1 MAGSMHDLDVV
12 TARLTQEKW
21 IVLLAG
27 TGIAAHLFFRFWGLL
42 LFPRLGTGI
51 SDIPLFAVIALGGA
65 PLIWGLTRRL
75 RHKEFGADL
84 LAGLSIV
91 TAVLTGQYL
100 VATVIVLMLSGG
112 IALESYATE
121 RAKSVL
127 SALGKRTPSIA
138 HRKTDAGLRDISVEQ
153 IEIGDTLVIL
163 PHEIAPVDGIVSEG
177 RGRMDESFLTGEPF
191 EISKTAGSQVL
202 SGALNGEDALVMAA
216 SRLPAESRH
225 AKILEALRQ
234 AETNRPSLRRMGDV
248 LGAWYTPFAIAIGVA
263 AWLASRDPLRF
274 LAVIV
279 IATPCPLLIAIPV
292 AILGA
297 ISLAAKRGIIVRN
310 PASLERIDD
319 CRTLIFDKTGTLTY
333 GRPALTEV
341 LCSNGF
347 SRADVLRL
355 AASLEQYSKHPL
367 AAAILAAAREE
378 GLPLDAVTSISEKPG
393 AGLRGTVNGTA
404 VWITGR
410 AQSGVAG
417 LPPAVTGL
425 ECLVMCDER
434 LAGILHFR
442 DEPRRESRSFISHL
456 SPRHGV
462 KHVMLLSGDREEE
475 VRHLAGRVG
484 IVEVH
489 FSKTPEEK
497 VAIVTA
503 ARERDTTLFVGDGI
517 NDAPAMLVAT
527 AGVALGS
534 NNDITAQAAD
544 AVVLDS
550 SLEKVDEL
558 LHISRRM
565 RRIAL
570 ESAVGGMALSVVGMV
585 LAATGWLSPILGAV
599 GQEAIDVA
607 ALLNA
612 LRVSFYRRRLA
623 DF

>member
-1 MAGSMHDLDVV
+1 MLLSAISVV
-12 TARLTQEKW
+12 L
-21 IVLLAG
+21 
-27 TGIAAHLFFRFWGLL
+27 HLCLRYLFGLPRF
-42 LFPRLGTGI
+42 
-51 SDIPLFAVIALGGA
+51 SNIPLFPAIALGGV
-65 PLIWGLTRRL
+65 PLLWGLARRL
-75 RHKEFGADL
+75 WHREFGLDL

-100 VATVIVLMLSGG
+100 VATIIVLMLSGG
-112 IALESYATE
+112 RTLEAYAAD

-127 SALGKRTPSIA
+127 SALGKRTPTIA
-138 HRKTDAGLRDISVEQ
+138 HRRKTTGLLDIPVEQ
-153 IEIGDTLVIL
+153 IAIGDTLVIL
-163 PHEIAPVDGIVSEG
+163 PHEIAPVDGTVVEG

-191 EISKTAGSQVL
+191 EISKISGSPVL
-202 SGALNGEDALVMAA
+202 SGALNGEAALTMTAT
-216 SRLPAESRH
+216 RLSAESRH
-225 AKILEALRQ
+225 AKILEALQ
-234 AETNRPSLRRMGDV
+234 EAETNRPHIRRLGDTI
-248 LGAWYTPFAIAIGVA
+248 GAWYTPFAAAIALG
-263 AWLASRDPLRF
+263 AWIYSGDPLRF

-292 AILGA
+292 AVLGA

-333 GRPALTEV
+333 GRPILTEV
-341 LCSNGF
+341 ACSDGF
-347 SRADVLRL
+347 VRADVLSK

-367 AAAILAAAREE
+367 AGAILAAAREE
-378 GLPLDAVTSISEKPG
+378 NLPCEPASSISEKPG
-393 AGLRGTVNGTA
+393 GGLQGTVGGVA

-410 AQSGVAG
+410 SQAGVPD
-417 LPPAVTGL
+417 LPPAVQGL
-425 ECLVMCDER
+425 ECLVLCDQR
-434 LAGILHFR
+434 LAAILHFR
-442 DEPRRESRSFISHL
+442 DEPRRESSSFISHL
-456 SPRHGV
+456 TPLHGV
-462 KHVMLLSGDREEE
+462 RHVMLLSGDREEE

-484 IVEVH
+484 IAEVH

-503 ARERDTTLFVGDGI
+503 ARQREKTLFVGDGI

-558 LHISRRM
+558 IHISRRM

-570 ESAVGGMALSVVGMV
+570 ESALGGMALSLVGMM
-585 LAATGWLSPILGAV
+585 LAAAGWLSPLVGAIA
-599 GQEAIDVA
+599 QEAIDVA
-607 ALLNA
+607 AVLNA
-612 LRVSFYRRRLA
+612 LRVSLYRGRLD

>member
-1 MAGSMHDLDVV
+1 MHFRGQSVAFDMHGTGVV
-12 TARLTQEKW
+12 TREKW
-21 IVLLAG
+21 IVLLSMG
-27 TGIAAHLFFRFWGLL
+27 GMGAHLCLRFLVHQGSN
-42 LFPRLGTGI
+42 I
-51 SDIPLFAVIALGGA
+51 SNMPLFVAIALGGA
-65 PLIWGLTRRL
+65 PLLWGLARRL
-75 RHKEFGADL
+75 WRREFGADL
-84 LAGLSIV
+84 LAGLSIL

-100 VATVIVLMLSGG
+100 VATIIVLMLSGG
-112 IALESYATE
+112 TALESYATD

-127 SALGKRTPSIA
+127 SALGKRAPTIA
-138 HRKTDAGLRDISVEQ
+138 HRKTDAGLRDISLDQ
-153 IEIGDTLVIL
+153 ITIGDTLVIL
-163 PHEIAPVDGIVSEG
+163 PNEVAPVDGTVVEG
-177 RGRMDESFLTGEPF
+177 HGRMDESFLTGEPF
-191 EISKTAGSQVL
+191 EISKTSGSPVL
-202 SGALNGEDALVMAA
+202 SGALNGQEALVMVA

-225 AKILEALRQ
+225 AKILEALQQ
-234 AETNRPSLRRMGDV
+234 AETNRPHLRRLGDK
-248 LGAWYTPFAIAIGVA
+248 LGAWYTPFAVAIALG
-263 AWLASRDPLRF
+263 AWMVSGDPLRF

-279 IATPCPLLIAIPV
+279 IATPCPMLIAIPV

-310 PASLERIDD
+310 PASLERIDG

-333 GRPALTEV
+333 GRPVLTEV
-341 LCSNGF
+341 VCANGY
-347 SRADVLRL
+347 SRADVLGK

-367 AAAILAAAREE
+367 ASAILAAAREAA
-378 GLPLDAVTSISEKPG
+378 LPLHPVTSISEKPG
-393 AGLRGTVNGTA
+393 AGLSGIVGDA
-404 VWITGR
+404 SVCITGR
-410 AQSGVAG
+410 GQAG
-417 LPPAVTGL
+417 IADLPPAVTGL
-425 ECLVMCDER
+425 ECLVICDQR

-456 SPRHGV
+456 TPRHGV
-462 KHVMLLSGDREEE
+462 KRVMLLSGDREEE

-484 IVEVH
+484 IVELH

-503 ARERDTTLFVGDGI
+503 ARQLDATLFVGDGI

-550 SLEKVDEL
+550 SLERVDEL

-570 ESAVGGMALSVVGMV
+570 ESAVGGMVLSVVGMI
-585 LAATGWLSPILGAV
+585 LAASGLLSPILGAV
-599 GQEAIDVA
+599 AQEGIDVA
-607 ALLNA
+607 ALVNA
-612 LRVSFYRRRLA
+612 LRVSFYSRRLA

>member
-1 MAGSMHDLDVV
+1 MHCNRVV
-12 TARLTQEKW
+12 TRDTW
-21 IVLLAG
+21 IVLLSAI
-27 TGIAAHLFFRFWGLL
+27 GIGAHLCLRFLIHLETW
-42 LFPRLGTGI
+42 I
-51 SDIPLFAVIALGGA
+51 SNIPLYAAIALGGA
-65 PLIWGLTRRL
+65 PLLWGLTRRL
-75 RHKEFGADL
+75 WHREFGSDL
-84 LAGLSIV
+84 LAGLSIL

-100 VATVIVLMLSGG
+100 VATIIVLMLSGG
-112 IALESYATE
+112 TALESYATD

-127 SALGKRTPSIA
+127 SALGKRTPTIA
-138 HRKTDAGLRDISVEQ
+138 HRKTDAGPRDISLDQ
-153 IEIGDTLVIL
+153 IKIGDTLVIL
-163 PHEIAPVDGIVSEG
+163 PNEIAPVDGTVVEG

-191 EISKTAGSQVL
+191 EISKTSGSLVL
-202 SGALNGEDALVMAA
+202 SGALNGEEALVMVA
-216 SRLPAESRH
+216 SKLPAESRH
-225 AKILEALRQ
+225 AKILEALQQ
-234 AETNRPSLRRMGDV
+234 AETNRPHLRRLADT
-248 LGAWYTPFAIAIGVA
+248 LGAWYTPFAVAIAAG
-263 AWLASRDPLRF
+263 AWLVSGDPLRF

-292 AILGA
+292 SILGA

-310 PASLERIDD
+310 PASLERIDG

-333 GRPALTEV
+333 GRPVLTEV
-341 LCSNGF
+341 MCSNGF
-347 SRADVLRL
+347 SRADVLGK

-367 AAAILAAAREE
+367 ASALLEAAGKE
-378 GLPLDAVTSISEKPG
+378 GVPLDAVTSISEKPG
-393 AGLRGTVNGTA
+393 MGLRGIVDGVG

-410 AQSGVAG
+410 SQAG
-417 LPPAVTGL
+417 IADLPPAVTGL
-425 ECLVMCDER
+425 ECLVICDER

-442 DEPRRESRSFISHL
+442 DEPRKESRSFISHL
-456 SPRHGV
+456 TRRHGV
-462 KHVMLLSGDREEE
+462 KHVILLSGDREEE
-475 VRHLAGRVG
+475 VRHLAARVG
-484 IVEVH
+484 IQELH

-503 ARERDTTLFVGDGI
+503 ARELDTTLFVGDGI

-570 ESAVGGMALSVVGMV
+570 ESAVGGMVLSMAGMV
-585 LAATGWLSPILGAV
+585 LAAGGWLTPIMGAL

-607 ALLNA
+607 AVLNA